1 MKDLCAILGV
11 SRSGYYKHL
20 KSKADHQLRCSK
32 FYDALN
38 YVSLVH
44 EEHPSHGYR
53 WVAAF
58 IRINYGVCFSEG
70 LIYKAFRYLDIH
82 AETKHRKRY
91 KPRKVKDK
99 DPNMLFAH
107 WDTVDR
113 PRQVIVSDMTAFHAG
128 DKYYELTMYFDVFT
142 KQILSWKLSDRR
154 GAREPYLYGLQE
166 IVDLL
171 EIDGPDGCPTYLHTD
186 QGAVYASIAYEEL
199 IKDQN
204 IVRSMSR
211 PGTPTDNPVNESLNG
226 WIKEELFLDFHI
238 DTLRDRYW
246 VRSAVSEYVDFY
258 NAQRPCYS
266 LNYET
271 PDNYYALYK
280 AGLIAKN
287 DTFSKRFEGDQ
298 KYT

>member
-1 MKDLCAILGV
+1 M
-11 SRSGYYKHL
+11 SRSGYYKYL
-20 KSKADHQLRCSK
+20 KAKESHHLRCEK

-38 YVSLVH
+38 FVTLVH
-44 EEHPSHGYR
+44 SEHRSHGYR

-58 IRINYGVCFSEG
+58 IRINHNRHFSDG
-70 LIYKAFRYLDIH
+70 LIYKAFRYLGIH
-82 AETKHRKRY
+82 SETKHQKRY

-99 DPNMLFAH
+99 HPNLIFAH

-128 DKYYELTMYFDVFT
+128 DKYYELTLYFDVFT

-171 EIDGPDGCPTYLHTD
+171 EFDGPVGCPTYLHTD
-186 QGAVYASIAYEEL
+186 QGSVYASMAYDEL
-199 IKDQN
+199 IKDRN

-211 PGTPTDNPVNESLNG
+211 AGKPTDNPVNESLNG

-238 DTLRDRYW
+238 NTLHERYW
-246 VRSAVSEYVDFY
+246 VHSAIAEYVDYY
-258 NAQRPCYS
+258 NAQRPSYA
-266 LNYET
+266 LNYQT
-271 PDNYYALYK
+271 PNCFYELYK
-280 AGLIAKN
+280 AGLLDKC
-287 DTFSKRFEGDQ
+287 DTFSKRFDNDPIHQ
-298 KYT
+298 

>member
-1 MKDLCAILGV
+1 
-11 SRSGYYKHL
+11 
-20 KSKADHQLRCSK
+20 
-32 FYDALN
+32 
-38 YVSLVH
+38 
-44 EEHPSHGYR
+44 
-53 WVAAF
+53 
-58 IRINYGVCFSEG
+58 
-70 LIYKAFRYLDIH
+70 
-82 AETKHRKRY
+82 
-91 KPRKVKDK
+91 
-99 DPNMLFAH
+99 
-107 WDTVDR
+107 
-113 PRQVIVSDMTAFHAG
+113 
-128 DKYYELTMYFDVFT
+128 MYFDVFT

-238 DTLRDRYW
+238 DTLHDRYW

>member
-1 MKDLCAILGV
+1 M
-11 SRSGYYKHL
+11 
-20 KSKADHQLRCSK
+20 
-32 FYDALN
+32 
-38 YVSLVH
+38 
-44 EEHPSHGYR
+44 
-53 WVAAF
+53 
-58 IRINYGVCFSEG
+58 
-70 LIYKAFRYLDIH
+70 
-82 AETKHRKRY
+82 
-91 KPRKVKDK
+91 
-99 DPNMLFAH
+99 
-107 WDTVDR
+107 
-113 PRQVIVSDMTAFHAG
+113 
-128 DKYYELTMYFDVFT
+128 
-142 KQILSWKLSDRR
+142 
-154 GAREPYLYGLQE
+154 
-166 IVDLL
+166 
-171 EIDGPDGCPTYLHTD
+171 
-186 QGAVYASIAYEEL
+186 AYEEL